1 LEDCSLG
8 GVPLNTKDKN
18 IFKNSKDNSSAIS
31 FLEETRF
38 IIQNFT
44 VFMTKKFTNLITI
57 FPMETYYYLQP
68 FPKTDKLCTQ
78 EFGELE
84 LTLDLYE
91 EKLPA
96 WIKAKFVQRRATS
109 WILQAKRGE
118 NAYKQR
124 LITLGLLP
132 LCYEREIK
140 DLVFFFKALYGHMI
154 LTCIVSFHL
163 STMAEH
169 GLIEILLSH
178 SKFLSVNPKHFNP
191 PISTGLSS
199 YGTTSAKFFP
209 LPPSPPSPSSKYLL
223 KPLTLT

>member
-78 EFGELE
+78 QFGELE

-96 WIKAKFVQRRATS
+96 WIKAKFACFATQGGICTKESHILDTASQARR
-109 WILQAKRGE
+109 K
-118 NAYKQR
+118 
-124 LITLGLLP
+124 
-132 LCYEREIK
+132 
-140 DLVFFFKALYGHMI
+140 
-154 LTCIVSFHL
+154 CI
-163 STMAEH
+163 
-169 GLIEILLSH
+169 
-178 SKFLSVNPKHFNP
+178 
-191 PISTGLSS
+191 
-199 YGTTSAKFFP
+199 
-209 LPPSPPSPSSKYLL
+209 
-223 KPLTLT
+223 